1 MENKPHFTELA
12 EKAEQELEGS
22 EIQSKVFL
30 KNLY

>member
-1 MENKPHFTELA
+1 MENKLHLTELA

-22 EIQSKVFL
+22 ESQSKVFL